1 MSSTVK
7 PSGIVKR
14 TCTVCPSTKA
24 CSTSR
29 GSMFVWSAYVPTL
42 KAPSAPFIF
51 AASQTD
57 ILTYW
62 HYLLAIIPQND
73 EALANAREI
82 AKDIDQRNGNSYY
95 QTQLDWLFGET
106 TIH

>member
-1 MSSTVK
+1 MCVNDPDTAEEL
-7 PSGIVKR
+7 INE
-14 TCTVCPSTKA
+14 
-24 CSTSR
+24 
-29 GSMFVWSAYVPTL
+29 YNDD
-42 KAPSAPFIF
+42 IF

-62 HYLLAIIPQND
+62 QYLLAIIPQNED
-73 EALANAREI
+73 ALTTARDI
-82 AKDIDQRNGNSYY
+82 AKDIDKRNGNSYY